1 MDSNKRKYVPGIL
14 VMTLIFLGLSIF
26 AVSNMFKN
34 NEEKKHLVSG
44 SYISLLNQELN
55 LKLDGETEFEVFD
68 KVGYD
73 LVVMPKK
80 YEKSIKPCFDF
91 VVVRDGI
98 IIKNLT
104 SKEFLKYPIELGS
117 KIVKIDEK
125 ELIGLSYFEI
135 LDLVYASSNNI
146 TKKFTLSDGTSFDYL
161 YERYSGKEEINVED
175 GVATIKL
182 FNLDEVSRKGLYD
195 KISSY
200 EKVVIDLSNA
210 TVNTLDG
217 MKIFMSFFSSGNEE
231 LFSIPSGIK
240 SLETYKI
247 KNAEINI
254 GNNKDNGILFMMSS
268 LKLLN
273 SNLKITGLST
283 IRNEFKTYKIL
294 ENADYKIY
302 IYNYEFKSRSASST
316 GSGVLT

>member
-1 MDSNKRKYVPGIL
+1 MFFSSIYSTEIVGI
-14 VMTLIFLGLSIF
+14 ICGLTKF
-26 AVSNMFKN
+26 AIAC
-34 NEEKKHLVSG
+34 E
-44 SYISLLNQELN
+44 ISL
-55 LKLDGETEFEVFD
+55 
-68 KVGYD
+68 KV
-73 LVVMPKK
+73 LSPICWPTTTPSFFTPK
-80 YEKSIKPCFDF
+80 Y
-91 VVVRDGI
+91 
-98 IIKNLT
+98 
-104 SKEFLKYPIELGS
+104 
-117 KIVKIDEK
+117 
-125 ELIGLSYFEI
+125 
-135 LDLVYASSNNI
+135 
-146 TKKFTLSDGTSFDYL
+146 
-161 YERYSGKEEINVED
+161 NVPFPF
-175 GVATIKL
+175 L
-182 FNLDEVSRKGLYD
+182 FNIEVKEMIPSFNSPVDFLNSISMEQ
-195 KISSY
+195 ISSY

-247 KNAEINI
+247 KNAEINV